1 MEILNVIY
9 ENPLFG
15 IILSLLAYTVAVL
28 IYKKSNNFVLL
39 NPLLVSVTLVI
50 AILLVF
56 DIPYDTY
63 NIGGKFLTMFISPI
77 TVVLAVPLYMQIN
90 ALRENAGIILTAI
103 FFGAV
108 ASVVGI
114 CTYQTFFPMEN
125 TVFASLIS
133 KSITTAIAVEVT
145 EQFGGITGITVIA
158 VAFTGL
164 LGAIFSPIMAKVFR
178 VKNDIALGLAIGT
191 SSHVLGTTKAIEMGE
206 KVGAMSSLSIAI
218 AGVVTVI
225 VAPFIVQLF
234 GLI

>member
-1 MEILNVIY
+1 MEILNAIY

-15 IILSLLAYTVAVL
+15 IILSLLAYEIAVL

-39 NPLLVSVTLVI
+39 NPLLVSVIMVI
-50 AILLVF
+50 AFLLVF

-77 TVVLAVPLYMQIN
+77 TVVLAVPLYLQVK

-114 CTYQTFFPMEN
+114 CTYQYFFPMESS
-125 TVFASLIS
+125 VFASLIS

-164 LGAIFSPIMAKVFR
+164 FGAIFSPVMGKVFR
-178 VKNDIALGLAIGT
+178 IKNDIALGLAIGT
-191 SSHVLGTTKAIEMGE
+191 SSHVLGTTKAIELGE

>member
-1 MEILNVIY
+1 MEILNAIF

-15 IILSLLAYTVAVL
+15 VVLSLLAYEIAVF
-28 IYKKSNNFVLL
+28 IYNKSNKYVLL
-39 NPLLVSVTLVI
+39 NPLLVSVAMVI
-50 AILLVF
+50 AFLIIF

-63 NIGGKFLTMFISPI
+63 NNGGKFLTMFISPI
-77 TVVLAVPLYMQIN
+77 TVVLSVPLYLQIK
-90 ALRENAGIILTAI
+90 ALRDNAGVILTAI

-114 CTYQTFFPMEN
+114 CAYQVHFPMDEA
-125 TVFASLIS
+125 VFASLIP
-133 KSITTAIAVEVT
+133 KSITTAIAVEVS
-145 EQFGGITGITVIA
+145 EQFGGITGITVVA

-164 LGAIFSPIMAKVFR
+164 VGAIFSPIMVKIFGI
-178 VKNDIALGLAIGT
+178 KNDIAKGLAIGT

-225 VAPFIVQLF
+225 VAPLIVRLF
-234 GLI
+234 GLV

>member
-1 MEILNVIY
+1 MEILNAIY

-15 IILSLLAYTVAVL
+15 IILSLLAYEIAVF
-28 IYKKSNNFVLL
+28 IYNKSNKFVLL
-39 NPLLVSVTLVI
+39 NPLLVSVAMVI
-50 AILLVF
+50 AFLLIF

-63 NIGGKFLTMFISPI
+63 NNGGQFLTMLISPI
-77 TVVLAVPLYMQIN
+77 TVVLAVPLYLQIK
-90 ALRENAGIILTAI
+90 ALRDNAGIILTAI

-114 CTYQTFFPMEN
+114 CTYQTFFPMEEA
-125 TVFASLIS
+125 VFASLIP
-133 KSITTAIAVEVT
+133 KSITTAIAVEVS
-145 EQFGGITGITVIA
+145 EQFGGITGITVVA

-164 LGAIFSPIMAKVFR
+164 FGAIFSPVMVKIFGI
-178 VKNDIALGLAIGT
+178 KNDIAKGLAIGT

-225 VAPFIVQLF
+225 VAPFIVKLF
-234 GLI
+234 GLV

>member
-1 MEILNVIY
+1 MEILNAIY

-15 IILSLLAYTVAVL
+15 IILSLLAYEVAVF
-28 IYKKSNNFVLL
+28 IYNKSNKFVLL
-39 NPLLVSVTLVI
+39 NPLLVSVSMVI
-50 AILLVF
+50 AFLLIF

-63 NIGGKFLTMFISPI
+63 NLGGKILTMFISPI
-77 TVVLAVPLYMQIN
+77 TVVLAVPLYLQIKE
-90 ALRENAGIILTAI
+90 LRDNAGIILTAI

-114 CTYQTFFPMEN
+114 CAYQKFFSMEEA
-125 TVFASLIS
+125 VFASLIP
-133 KSITTAIAVEVT
+133 KSITTAIAVEVS
-145 EQFGGITGITVIA
+145 EQFGGITGITVVA

-164 LGAIFSPIMAKVFR
+164 FGAIFSPIMVKILR
-178 VKNDIALGLAIGT
+178 IKNDVAKGLAIGT

-225 VAPFIVQLF
+225 VAPFIVKLF
-234 GLI
+234 GFM